1 MTEHE
6 RRLARR
12 TFLGIAAA
20 GALAACSPNPNTG
33 DAASTDATPATAG
46 SEPATTGVPG
56 AAAPGAAAG
65 TAAAGTTTSTTSATL
80 PPTEVATTATTAAG
94 GGPATFVPN
103 GPRSVPKVALTYHA
117 NGDVGLA
124 TRMLDAMKQRGVH
137 ATVFGVGSWMEQ
149 NPRLVARMLDE
160 GHEVANH
167 TWSHPTMGPLGRATI
182 ASEITRCAEVLS
194 SLTGSIS
201 PWFRPSGIQVPTKLI
216 LEEAGK
222 AGYRTSVGY
231 DVDSLDFQDPGAAA
245 VVANVKATVQPG
257 SIISVHFGHTDTL
270 AALPD
275 LLDML
280 AAKGLAPVTVGQLL
294 A

>member
-1 MTEHE
+1 V
-6 RRLARR
+6 
-12 TFLGIAAA
+12 
-20 GALAACSPNPNTG
+20 
-33 DAASTDATPATAG
+33 D
-46 SEPATTGVPG
+46 
-56 AAAPGAAAG
+56 
-65 TAAAGTTTSTTSATL
+65 
-80 PPTEVATTATTAAG
+80 
-94 GGPATFVPN
+94 
-103 GPRSVPKVALTYHA
+103 
-117 NGDVGLA
+117 
-124 TRMLDAMKQRGVH
+124 
-137 ATVFGVGSWMEQ
+137 ATVFGVGSWMQQ

-167 TWSHPTMGPLGRATI
+167 TWSHQTMGPLGRSTI

-245 VVANVKATVQPG
+245 VIANTKAAVQPG
-257 SIISVHFGHTDTL
+257 SIISVHFGHANTL
-270 AALPD
+270 AALPG